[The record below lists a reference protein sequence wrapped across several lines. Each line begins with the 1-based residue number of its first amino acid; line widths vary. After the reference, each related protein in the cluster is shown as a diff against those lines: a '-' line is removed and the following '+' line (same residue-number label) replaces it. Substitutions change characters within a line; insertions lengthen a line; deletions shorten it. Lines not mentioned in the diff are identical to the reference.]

1 MTSDRSGRAEVAL
14 VTGSVGGLGHAC
26 CSALA
31 ARGTHV
37 VAADLDEA
45 GAQRLAEEL
54 RSGGAG
60 ASAVGLD
67 VRDREAVEAVVAS
80 AAEEHG
86 GLDVV
91 VNLAGMLRN
100 QVLVKIEDEDFDL
113 VMAVHLKGTLNTMRA
128 AVPVMRAGGYGRIV
142 NTSSVAARGSIAGS
156 SYGAA
161 KGAIEGLTRSA
172 AIEVARYGI
181 TVNCIAPG
189 LINAG
194 MFLTVDKDYQ
204 ESVRARIPI
213 GRLGDPEEVAS
224 CVTFLASRE
233 ASYVTGQ
240 TLVICGGLSLG
251 F

>member
-1 MTSDRSGRAEVAL
+1 
-14 VTGSVGGLGHAC
+14 
-26 CSALA
+26 
-31 ARGTHV
+31 V

-45 GAQRLAEEL
+45 GAHSLAEEL
-54 RSGGAG
+54 RSGGAS

-67 VRDREAVEAVVAS
+67 VRDRAAVEAVVAS

-86 GLDVV
+86 GLDVL
-91 VNLAGMLRN
+91 VNLAGTLRN
-100 QVLVKIEDEDFDL
+100 QVLVKIEDPDFDL
-113 VMAVHLKGTLNTMRA
+113 VMAVHLKGTLNSMRA

-172 AIEVARYGI
+172 AMEVARYGI

-204 ESVRARIPI
+204 ESVRARIPM